1 LALTIEEDEQ
11 LTLPQTVRLGLIPGD
26 ILALRLI
33 SEIVL
38 RLDLLRDFYAYSWNR
53 EPLSLWSDCLE
64 RFLTRPLTAVAAE
77 GRTIPLPPS
86 VFPLRRGE
94 KVHLCAMD
102 RGAQSQLYLLREK
115 TC

>member
-53 EPLSLWSDCLE
+53 EPLSLE

-102 RGAQSQLYLLREK
+102 RGAQSQLYLLRKK